1 MNTRQL
7 EYIITIAEEKNILR
21 ASEKL
26 YISQSTLSQTLLN
39 LEKELGTPLF
49 IRNQRELSITEAGQY
64 YVEAARDIMH
74 IKEQTYERIRSIS
87 NTGKERYRVG
97 ISSQEGMERF
107 LTASGIFQKKYPG
120 IELYAT
126 DESARNLLKK
136 LNMGKLALIIT
147 SLDSLDK
154 ITFPYKVLNREEI
167 LLMVPKAVPYKLW
180 GENRRLKWE
189 LLKNEHFIL
198 SKQNST
204 MRSITDHIFKQ
215 LGVNPDIVC
224 ELDNPSA
231 TIHMVAEGT
240 GLAFLPRGLKAENEQ
255 IRYVSLTPRVY
266 RYQVVIY
273 QEEMSLNSK
282 ITDFIDMLST

>member
-7 EYIITIAEEKNILR
+7 EYILAIAEEKNILR

-26 YISQSTLSQTLLN
+26 FISQSTLSQTLIN

-49 IRNQRELSITEAGQY
+49 IRNQRELAITEAGQY
-64 YVEAARDIMH
+64 YIEAARDIMH
-74 IKEQTYERIRSIS
+74 IEEQAYDRIRSIS
-87 NTGKERYRVG
+87 VTSKERYRVG

-107 LTASGIFQKKYPG
+107 LTASGLFQKKYPG
-120 IELYAT
+120 VELYAT
-126 DESARNLLKK
+126 DESTKNLLKK
-136 LNMGKLALIIT
+136 LNMGQLALIIT
-147 SLDSLDK
+147 SLDSLQK
-154 ITFPYKVLNREEI
+154 ITLPYKVLNREEI
-167 LLMVPKAVPYKLW
+167 LLLVPRTLPYKIW
-180 GENRRLKWE
+180 GESRRLKWE

-215 LGVNPDIVC
+215 LGFNPDIVC
-224 ELDNPSA
+224 ELDNTSA

-240 GLAFLPRGLKAENEQ
+240 GLAFLPSGLKVENEQ
-255 IRYVSLTPRVY
+255 IRYVSLTPKVY

-273 QEEMSLNSK
+273 QEEMSQNPK
-282 ITDFIDMLST
+282 MTDFIDLL